1 MKMAETS
8 VSSQAVFDPGRG
20 IRKRKRNELKY
31 GLLFASPVLLGYLL
45 FVLGPLLFTFAL
57 GFTEYSMVGSPKFVG
72 MDNFVR
78 LFSGR
83 EPLFYDATVSTLYYV
98 FVSVPLGIA
107 FSFILAMLLNS
118 KIKGQSFFRGLFFL
132 PVVIP
137 LAASSVIWLWMLQ
150 PDFGIVNYVLG
161 LLHLPKSSWLSS
173 DTTVIPTLILFSLW
187 LTGNTMVIFL
197 AGLQNIPSHLY
208 EALEVDGGHTLHK
221 IWYITLPMCSP
232 IIFFNT
238 VIGLVNAFQTFV
250 QPSVMTQGGPDN
262 ASYLIVYYLFKE
274 GFQFTKFGT
283 ASAVASL
290 LFLVVLLCTF
300 VLFRFSNSLVYY
312 EGRERER

>member
-1 MKMAETS
+1 MRSVAETPR
-8 VSSQAVFDPGRG
+8 QAAFDPLQG
-20 IRKRKRNELKY
+20 IRRRRRKELKY
-31 GLLFASPVLLGYLL
+31 GLLFASPVLLGYLI
-45 FVLGPLLFTFAL
+45 FVLGPLVFTFLL

-72 MDNFVR
+72 LENFAR
-78 LFSGR
+78 LFTGK
-83 EPLFYDATVSTLYYV
+83 EPLFYDATFSTLYYV

-107 FSFILAMLLNS
+107 FSFCLALLLNS
-118 KIKGQSFFRGLFFL
+118 KIKGRAFFRGLFYL

-137 LAASSVIWLWMLQ
+137 LAASSIIWLWMLQ
-150 PDFGIVNYVLG
+150 PDFGIVNYALG
-161 LLHLPKSSWLSS
+161 LLHLPKFSWLSS

-197 AGLQNIPSHLY
+197 AGLQNIPAHLY
-208 EALEVDGGHTLHK
+208 EAVEVDGGHTLHK
-221 IWYITLPMCSP
+221 IGYITLPMSSP

-238 VIGLVNAFQTFV
+238 VIGFINAFQTFV
-250 QPSVMTQGGPDN
+250 QPAVMTQGGPDN

-283 ASAVASL
+283 ASAVATL

-300 VLFRFSNSLVYY
+300 VLFKFSNSLVYY
-312 EGRERER
+312 EGRERGR